1 MTDKRRDQTED
12 REPYGG
18 RDPAPSE
25 HGETVPYYDSPV
37 LPIGRDEE
45 PDDDREP
52 AL

>member
-1 MTDKRRDQTED
+1 MSDKRRDQTAD

-18 RDPAPSE
+18 RELPDTPFGP
-25 HGETVPYYDSPV
+25 TVPVYDSPV